1 MKKIDEAVVKHV
13 AKLAR
18 LDLTEREAKKFEK
31 DLSEIITAFK
41 ILDDAPNAEPSFQP
55 IAMRNILRD
64 DSIEKGLSQE
74 EALHNTKHK
83 EKGFFRGPKAV

>member
-18 LDLTEREAKKFEK
+18 IELTEREAKKFEK
-31 DLSEIITAFK
+31 DLSEIVSAFR

-55 IAMRNILRD
+55 IAMKNVLRD
-64 DSIEKGLSQE
+64 DIVEKGLSQE
-74 EALHNTKHK
+74 TALRNTKHK